1 MADKQ
6 KKANRDERFSLH
18 GMTPE
23 DAIRQMFST
32 PLPREQMF
40 CPKCQEQIDGPV
52 LIGDEGERR
61 CPKCGTI
68 AVDEPN
74 QP

>member
-1 MADKQ
+1 
-6 KKANRDERFSLH
+6 
-18 GMTPE
+18 MTPE
-23 DAIRQMFST
+23 EAIQRMFST
-32 PLPREQMF
+32 PLPRDEMY
-40 CPKCQEQIDGPV
+40 CPNCEKQITGPA

-68 AVDEPN
+68 ATDEQH